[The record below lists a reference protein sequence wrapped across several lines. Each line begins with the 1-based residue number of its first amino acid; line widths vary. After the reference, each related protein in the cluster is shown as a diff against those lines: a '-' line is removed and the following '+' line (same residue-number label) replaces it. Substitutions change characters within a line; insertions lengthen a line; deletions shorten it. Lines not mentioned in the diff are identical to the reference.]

1 MLKQNLT
8 EANKKSPNQ
17 SKNDQMIWSQ
27 ISADG
32 LGKDLWLEASQ
43 NGGNIKLRNLVEF
56 ICYQQSGFN
65 IIQSLTGD
73 FDMVEILE
81 QYGGYYRFRTPKQ
94 DKTIGSIF
102 AMIEGKKEDFKISE
116 YAVSQT
122 TLEQIFQ
129 TFANTSIEDKAFLT
143 FSQNENGD
151 LTLLNPDRKSMFV
164 QKRKVAAT
172 PDISN
177 NFVGQVESPDNLL
190 VAPE

>member
-172 PDISN
+172 PNISN

>member
-1 MLKQNLT
+1 
-8 EANKKSPNQ
+8 
-17 SKNDQMIWSQ
+17 
-27 ISADG
+27 
-32 LGKDLWLEASQ
+32 
-43 NGGNIKLRNLVEF
+43 
-56 ICYQQSGFN
+56 
-65 IIQSLTGD
+65 
-73 FDMVEILE
+73 MVEILE

-172 PDISN
+172 PDNSN
-177 NFVGQVESPDNLL
+177 NFVGHVESPDNLL